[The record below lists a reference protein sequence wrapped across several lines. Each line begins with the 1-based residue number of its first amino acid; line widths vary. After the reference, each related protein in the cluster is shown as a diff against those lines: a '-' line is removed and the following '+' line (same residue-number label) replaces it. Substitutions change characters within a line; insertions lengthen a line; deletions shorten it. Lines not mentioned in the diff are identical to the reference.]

1 MTIKTFEHD
10 PEQEKAIRLFTE
22 TEHSA
27 ALNGS
32 GTGVGKTVCA
42 VTPLVNRNAKRVLI
56 IAPPSTFENWQATLK
71 TIGSQELLVC
81 ANAKTAGISAVDAKR
96 NLEACQA
103 GADGWFFVSR
113 ELFNRQNWK
122 QRTKGGKPV
131 TTSKGRPSVSRMDV
145 WCKRRQFDAAVFDE
159 VQMCSDKD
167 ARTRQSWANLNA
179 GFKIAQSADWFGT
192 NLENM
197 YTVTDDLWPGFT
209 GMNRAEWI
217 DEYLTTEFDPF
228 TYNKK
233 RVTGEQWPGFFATTL
248 PCYVA
253 IPSPIDKPV
262 PEKRWVDMLPA
273 QRKLYDKLAE
283 DMAAEIDGDVLV
295 VEMPMTLT
303 MRLKELALGLFRPV
317 DVMRKSKE
325 GEEVPGQTIAFDPG
339 APSAKIDEIKSI
351 MRDHPGEPIIILTSS
366 QKFAVKAAIDLG
378 GLPYTG
384 AQTPAEK
391 DENVAAFIR
400 GDVKVLV
407 GTEAMSEGLDG
418 LQHVCHIG
426 IIASRV
432 SVPYKNTQF
441 LGRIARRGQ
450 EKPVIAYELV
460 ARDTVDADIVH
471 NSIQRILQNNQ
482 AKAIQKKKE
491 AQ

>member
-1 MTIKTFEHD
+1 MTKVFEHD
-10 PEQEKAIRLFTE
+10 PEQEKAIKLFTE
-22 TEHSA
+22 TTSPA
-27 ALNGS
+27 GLNGS
-32 GTGVGKTVCA
+32 GTGVGKTRLA
-42 VTPLVNRNAKRVLI
+42 VAPLVNRNAKRVLI
-56 IAPPSTFENWQATLK
+56 IAPPSTFENWESTLK
-71 TIGSQELLVC
+71 TIGGQELLLC
-81 ANAKTAGISAVDAKR
+81 ANAKTAGRSAVETKR
-96 NLEACQA
+96 NLEAVQA
-103 GADGWFFVSR
+103 GEDGWYFVSR

-122 QRTKGGKPV
+122 QRTKGGQPV
-131 TTSKGRPSVSRMDV
+131 TTSKGKPSMSRIDI
-145 WCKRRQFDAAVFDE
+145 WCKKRPFDAAVFDE

-179 GFKIAQSADWFGT
+179 AFKIAQSADWFGT

-197 YTVTDDLWPGFT
+197 YTITDDLWPGFT
-209 GMNRAEWI
+209 GLNRTEWI

-253 IPSPIDKPV
+253 IPSPIEKPE

-317 DVMRKSKE
+317 DVIRKDKE
-325 GEEVPGQTIAFDPG
+325 TGEDKPGQTIAFDPG
-339 APSAKIDEIKSI
+339 APSAKIDEIKAI
-351 MRDHPGEPIIILTSS
+351 MRDHPGERVIILTSS
-366 QKFAVKAAIDLG
+366 QKFAMKAAIDLD

-384 AQTPAEK
+384 GQTPTEK
-391 DENVAAFIR
+391 DNNLASFIR
-400 GDVKVLV
+400 GDVKVLI

-432 SVPYKNTQF
+432 SIPYKNTQF
-441 LGRIARRGQ
+441 IGRIARRGQ
-450 EKPVIAYELV
+450 KKPVIFYELI
-460 ARDTVDADIVH
+460 ARDTVDAGIVH
-471 NSIQRILQNNQ
+471 KSIARILQNNQ
-482 AKAIQKKKE
+482 AKAIQKNSDKS
-491 AQ
+491 